1 MKGRRPNMDD
11 KATASKNRRRGHNEG
26 SIYKRKDG
34 RWVAVLTVGGLKRKS
49 YYGRIRPEVQA
60 KLTAAAAG
68 LSGGLIPQT
77 NERLTV
83 GQFLTNWLSD
93 TAQPSV
99 RPATFKGYDGKI
111 RTHILPALGKAR
123 LVKLTP
129 QNLEAFLNQKR
140 MAGLSPQ
147 TVQHLRAIL
156 RAALSDAV
164 RWGLVPRN
172 VAALVDG
179 PRVPHRD
186 VRPLTPNEAQS
197 LLEAVRTH
205 RLGALFSVAL
215 AVGLRQGEA
224 LGLAWNDIDL
234 DGGTLTVRKTL
245 QRIDES
251 FVLVEPKTVRS
262 RRTIA
267 LPSVAV
273 NVLRTH
279 RARQMEERL
288 MAGSLWEDDWGL
300 VFTTATGR
308 PLHGTNVT
316 RTFQQ
321 LLAKAG
327 LRRQRFHDLRHSCA
341 SLLLAQGVHPRVVME
356 TLGHSQIALTMNTYS
371 HVLPPLQREAAVR
384 MDEVLAR

>member
-1 MKGRRPNMDD
+1 MANTRPI
-11 KATASKNRRRGHNEG
+11 TAHKRRGHNEG
-26 SIYKRKDG
+26 SIHKRKDG
-34 RWVAVLTVGGLKRKS
+34 RWVSAMTVEGLRRKY
-49 YYGRIRPEVQA
+49 YYGRTREEASSKLKAAMAAYSKGQA
-60 KLTAAAAG
+60 P
-68 LSGGLIPQT
+68 ST
-77 NERLTV
+77 NERLTI
-83 GQFLTNWLSD
+83 GQFLVDWLSE
-93 TAQPSV
+93 TAKPTV
-99 RPATFKGYDGKI
+99 RPSTYRGYEGKI
-111 RTHILPALGKAR
+111 RTHILPELANTR

-129 QNLEAFLNQKR
+129 QKLEAFLNEKR
-140 MAGLSPQ
+140 ASGLSPQ

-164 RWGLVPRN
+164 KWGLVTQN
-172 VAALVDG
+172 VGALVDG

-186 VRPLTPNEAQS
+186 VQPLSADEAHS
-197 LLEAVRTH
+197 LLDAAKTH

-224 LGLAWNDIDL
+224 LGLSWTDL
-234 DGGTLTVRKTL
+234 DLDSGTLSVRKTL
-245 QRIDES
+245 QRVDGD
-251 FVLVEPKTVRS
+251 FVFVEPKTARS

-267 LPSVAV
+267 VPSVAIAAV
-273 NVLRTH
+273 RTH

-288 MAGSLWEDDWGL
+288 AAGPLWEDSGL

-308 PLHGTNVT
+308 PLQGSNVT
-316 RTFQQ
+316 RAFQQ
-321 LLAKAG
+321 LLARAG

-371 HVLPPLQREAAVR
+371 HVLPPLQREAAAR

>member
-49 YYGRIRPEVQA
+49 YYGRIRPEVQV

-164 RWGLVPRN
+164 RWGPGTSKCGGSRGWPPR
-172 VAALVDG
+172 
-179 PRVPHRD
+179 
-186 VRPLTPNEAQS
+186 
-197 LLEAVRTH
+197 
-205 RLGALFSVAL
+205 
-215 AVGLRQGEA
+215 
-224 LGLAWNDIDL
+224 
-234 DGGTLTVRKTL
+234 
-245 QRIDES
+245 
-251 FVLVEPKTVRS
+251 
-262 RRTIA
+262 
-267 LPSVAV
+267 
-273 NVLRTH
+273 
-279 RARQMEERL
+279 
-288 MAGSLWEDDWGL
+288 
-300 VFTTATGR
+300 AT
-308 PLHGTNVT
+308 
-316 RTFQQ
+316 
-321 LLAKAG
+321 
-327 LRRQRFHDLRHSCA
+327 S
-341 SLLLAQGVHPRVVME
+341 
-356 TLGHSQIALTMNTYS
+356 
-371 HVLPPLQREAAVR
+371 
-384 MDEVLAR
+384 